1 MTVQVQYV
9 DPKYI
14 HHVWPEVER
23 WLSKSFEKGK
33 LGTYYNIH
41 HLKDYIIRGE
51 QTLLIGLTDD
61 VIQAAVTIQWANYP
75 LARVAYVTTFGG
87 YAGKEVEHY
96 TIFINWLKAMGAT
109 RIECGTRPSVARL
122 LKQKMGFTPS
132 NHISLELVL

>member
-1 MTVQVQYV
+1 MTIDVQYV
-9 DPKYI
+9 DSKYI
-14 HHVWPEVER
+14 HHVWPDVER
-23 WLSKSFEKGK
+23 WLAPSFEKGK

-61 VIQAAVTIQWANYP
+61 IIQGAVTIQWANYP
-75 LARVAYVTTFGG
+75 LARVAYVTTFG
-87 YAGKEVEHY
+87 ANIGKELVVYNE
-96 TIFINWLKAMGAT
+96 FINWLKVMGAT
-109 RIECGTRPSVARL
+109 RIECGSRPSVARL